1 MESGRTVKYICPY
14 CRKEMEIEVFD
25 KVNAQEDPDLQERC
39 ASGDLFKTSCPHCKQ
54 DFMVQYPLV
63 YIDTANK
70 FILWLSQEEH
80 PEIGNLTRPLI
91 QQGYRLRRC
100 STIREFTEKI
110 AIFEDGMD
118 DVVVELAKYD
128 SFIEFIDN
136 KKGTAEEIT
145 SIEYQRC
152 ENEVM
157 KINIRTGDQ
166 GMSFLIPVGMVEE
179 EIAQNPELYEI
190 RDDEIPLINSDW
202 ILSLFEESAGQA

>member
-1 MESGRTVKYICPY
+1 
-14 CRKEMEIEVFD
+14 
-25 KVNAQEDPDLQERC
+25 
-39 ASGDLFKTSCPHCKQ
+39 
-54 DFMVQYPLV
+54 
-63 YIDTANK
+63 
-70 FILWLSQEEH
+70 
-80 PEIGNLTRPLI
+80 
-91 QQGYRLRRC
+91 
-100 STIREFTEKI
+100 
-110 AIFEDGMD
+110 MD